1 MYMFFYD
8 FQTLQFLAKKLTAI
22 FGCLCCNALFEM
34 SGYGCKF
41 VHPLLKR
48 HECPL
53 CHLAMRNPMQ
63 TECGHLFCKEC
74 LEQILKLR
82 PPLCPLDN
90 DPVSREGVSVAISG
104 VQIIRYIAYFGDR
117 DIYLPIVTRTVNTVH
132 AQSSRYS

>member
-1 MYMFFYD
+1 MFCSFMPIR
-8 FQTLQFLAKKLTAI
+8 TTHAI
-22 FGCLCCNALFEM
+22 SLPRSKQLLSTVVSTVLCVLNINRSFEM

-63 TECGHLFCKEC
+63 TECGHLFCKDC

-90 DPVSREGVSVAISG
+90 DPVSREGVSVCVA
-104 VQIIRYIAYFGDR
+104 
-117 DIYLPIVTRTVNTVH
+117 
-132 AQSSRYS
+132 